1 MITVNI
7 NIPESDPFVLTQND
21 YIKGFSL
28 LYEVD
33 ADIEKIYSAISANE
47 LNLTLIN
54 KGSVFSLEN
63 TESPLYGILKNGAEL
78 EVFETLSSEPISR
91 GKFYIVDYDAPLN
104 AMSSTFSIRAVDKLQ
119 SILNKDVSLEQ
130 VSSSLS
136 MYDYFLRIFLSLGVL
151 SEDLLIDEDLK
162 SIFLNFSIFN
172 GKKMAEILNSCC
184 KASDCMIFVDSM
196 GRINIKQKM
205 MVGTPVKH
213 FTTSNIISLDISKS
227 LTYDYNT
234 LKLGYVAA
242 TISEN
247 IELLKSTMPCP
258 AGEYRFSDLEMNK
271 ANVYDIDNV
280 MVRGSCDVEI
290 IGCAYSQKLFTL
302 DVNNLGTEEINLDV
316 VVTGR
321 TIETTTAYITTKN
334 EADITLNGDKALDI
348 TSESIQ
354 DSTYA
359 KTLSAIYWD
368 RLNERIPYITL
379 KTRSNSLQFM
389 PCMIVDVK
397 EPVKAKLDYLGYIH
411 SVKYEWNGGDA
422 FSVEVGIKTAKGVE
436 VDE

>member
-7 NIPESDPFVLTQND
+7 NIPESSPFVLTQND

-33 ADIEKIYSAISANE
+33 AEIEKIYSAISANE

-63 TESPLYGILKNGAEL
+63 TESPLYGVLKNGAEL

-119 SILNKDVSLEQ
+119 SILNKDISLEQ
-130 VSSSLS
+130 VSRSLS
-136 MYDYFLRIFLSLGVL
+136 MYDYFLQIFSSLGFK

-162 SIFLNFSIFN
+162 AIFLNFSIFN
-172 GKKMAEILNSCC
+172 GRKMAEILNSCC

-196 GRINIKQKM
+196 GRINIKQKK

-242 TISEN
+242 NISEN
-247 IELLKSTMPCP
+247 MELLNCTLQCP
-258 AGEYRFSDLEMNK
+258 AGDYSFKDLELSK
-271 ANVYDIDNV
+271 DNVYDIDNI
-280 MVRGSCDVEI
+280 MVRSSSGVVI
-290 IGCAYSQKLFTL
+290 TGCSYSQALLTL
-302 DVNNLGTEEINLDV
+302 DVNNPATEEVNLDV
-316 VVTGR
+316 VVIGR
-321 TIETTTAYITTKN
+321 TIETATAYITTKN
-334 EADITLNGDKALDI
+334 ETDIGVNGDKSLDI
-348 TSESIQ
+348 TSESVQ
-354 DSTYA
+354 DAAYA
-359 KTLSAIYWD
+359 TTLSAIYWE
-368 RLNERIPYITL
+368 RLNDHIPYITL

-411 SVKYEWNGGDA
+411 SVKYEWFGGDA
-422 FSVEVGIKTAKGVE
+422 FSVDIGIKTAKGVE